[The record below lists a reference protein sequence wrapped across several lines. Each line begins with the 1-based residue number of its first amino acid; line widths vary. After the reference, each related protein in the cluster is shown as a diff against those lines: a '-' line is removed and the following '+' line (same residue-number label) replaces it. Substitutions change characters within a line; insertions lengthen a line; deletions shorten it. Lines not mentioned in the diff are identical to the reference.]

1 MWAAWQSSDSKLR
14 RNQTLSWKIGY
25 PLAGVWHHS
34 SLRCW
39 ETVECGQASF
49 RSKEAAAGDWVL
61 LLRTLWKFIQKY
73 IHLHSTPPEER
84 TNHLS
89 HTFQPKPW
97 TYPYSCHIRNKLT
110 APSRGEQAKGPVV
123 CCSRGPIKPCSGKKK
138 KKKRNIYI
146 YISPTGRW
154 HTWGPK
160 DRTTGSQFIN
170 MWHAFLVV
178 QQLRI
183 CVPMQETWI
192 QSLGWEDCLEEE
204 MTTPSSILAWEIP
217 RT

>member
-1 MWAAWQSSDSKLR
+1 M
-14 RNQTLSWKIGY
+14 
-25 PLAGVWHHS
+25 
-34 SLRCW
+34 
-39 ETVECGQASF
+39 ECGQASF

-146 YISPTGRW
+146 YISYWPLTHMGTQGQNYRVTIYQHVTCLPGGSAAKNLRANARDVDSIPGLGRLPGGGNDHPLQYSCLGNPTDVGAWQARV
-154 HTWGPK
+154 HEIAK
-160 DRTTGSQFIN
+160 ESDTT
-170 MWHAFLVV
+170 
-178 QQLRI
+178 
-183 CVPMQETWI
+183 
-192 QSLGWEDCLEEE
+192 
-204 MTTPSSILAWEIP
+204 
-217 RT
+217 